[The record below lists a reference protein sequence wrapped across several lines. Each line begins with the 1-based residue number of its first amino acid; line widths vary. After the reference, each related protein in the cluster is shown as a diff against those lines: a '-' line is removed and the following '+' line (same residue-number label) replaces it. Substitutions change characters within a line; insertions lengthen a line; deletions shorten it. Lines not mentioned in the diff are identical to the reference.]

1 MQNIPSKK
9 DFIFAVRADFRLS
22 EEANPILLYDGVC
35 GFCNQAV
42 QFVLRHDREG
52 VFRFAALQSA
62 FARAIL
68 AKYRIDPSELNT
80 IYVVLRNGDGSERL
94 LSRSDAALY
103 IADRLKMKSRFL
115 RLFPRFLRNWAYNIV
130 ARFRYRIWGK
140 YDTCMVPQ
148 PGVRARFL
156 E

>member
-1 MQNIPSKK
+1 MDIRGGP
-9 DFIFAVRADFRLS
+9 ALS

-35 GFCNQAV
+35 GLCNQFV

-62 FARAIL
+62 FACAIL
-68 AKYRIDPSELNT
+68 AKYGIDPGELNT
-80 IYVVLRNGDGSERL
+80 LYVVLGNGDGSERL

-103 IADRLKMKSRFL
+103 IGDRLKMKSRFL
-115 RLFPRFLRNWAYNIV
+115 RLFPRFLRNWGYNIV
-130 ARFRYRIWGK
+130 ARFRYRVWGK
-140 YDTCMVPQ
+140 YDTCMVPE